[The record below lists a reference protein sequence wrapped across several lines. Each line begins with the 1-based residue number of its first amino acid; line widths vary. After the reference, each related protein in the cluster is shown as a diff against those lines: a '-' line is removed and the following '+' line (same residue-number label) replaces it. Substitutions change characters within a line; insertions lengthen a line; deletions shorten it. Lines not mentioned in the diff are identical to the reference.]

1 MRSQVRLNIRSPR
14 PFADGMAFGDV
25 GSYEAIEGSVRFA
38 IDPDDPANADI
49 VDLNLAPRNAT
60 GLVEYSTEL
69 YILRPSDMERGNGR
83 LIYDVNNRGNKRI
96 LQFFND
102 GVHSNRPM
110 ASEHAGNGFLMRRG
124 YSIVWSGWQGDVL
137 PINGQL
143 AMRLPVA
150 TNDGQAIT
158 GDVRSEFV
166 IETPEVRYRPLSAA
180 DYAESYEAADT
191 DTTQATFT
199 MREYPYDEKLTITS
213 DRWRFSIQSS
223 DGSLTDSSR
232 HVYVEDG
239 FRPLYVVP
247 KQKREHI
254 RRLKQCLKGASC
266 LYLATDEDREGEAIS
281 WHLVQE
287 LKPKVAV
294 RRLVFHEITKTAIQ
308 DALQNPRDI
317 NEDLVEAQETRRLVD
332 RIYGYQVSPLLWK
345 KIKPKLSAGRVQS
358 VAVKLTVEREWERT
372 RFRSANYW
380 DVKGTFRAAG
390 DEPFEATLTSLDG
403 RRIATGKDFD
413 PETGKLKQQDRMH
426 LDEQRAN
433 ELVERC
439 RPKLATVLR
448 VDSKPYTQKPAAPF
462 TTSTLQQEAGRKLRF
477 TAKRT
482 MQAAQ
487 RLYENGY
494 ITYMRTDSTTLSK
507 EALDAARKLIEQTF
521 GEENLPA
528 EARVYT
534 TKVKNAQEAHEA
546 IRPAHR
552 EFIHPGDLGSVSG
565 DERRVYEMIWQRTVA
580 SQMKDAKGHRTTV
593 LLGINGAEFQAT
605 GRTIEFPG
613 FRRAYVEGSEN
624 GDAALAEADRILPN
638 VKAGDKVETQKLE
651 PEGHNTQPPAR
662 LTEASLIKELEARGI
677 GRPSTYASIIDTIL
691 AREYCYKKGSALVP
705 TFTAFAVVKL
715 LEDYLPYLVDYAFTA
730 KMEDDLDEISNGRK
744 NRLDYLRDFFHG
756 NGKPGLRSKLK
767 EVEQKIDPREVCSIP
782 LGNNDAGNL
791 VEIRVGRYGPYL
803 SCEDV
808 RVSVPEGMAPDELDL
823 KVALELLAKG
833 EEGPKSLGIDPDTGS
848 PVYVKT
854 GRFGPYFQLGDPEQL
869 EGEKPKMASLLR
881 GMTEETVTLQEALA
895 VLSLPRLLGVSKTKD
910 TDDVSGEDAE
920 VTAQN
925 GRFGP
930 YLRWGKETRTI
941 PAEESPLTIILERAM
956 ELFAQ
961 PKTRRGRTRAA
972 PKVLKELGKHPETGV
987 EIKILDGR
995 YGPYVAD
1002 GTTNA
1007 SVPKGE
1013 SVDEVD
1019 LDRGIE
1025 LLATRAALG
1034 PSRRKKKAKKKAA
1047 KKKTVKKKAASK

>member
-1 MRSQVRLNIRSPR
+1 MSGKKKTTTTTKKKKATAKKKAARGKAGKPLVIVESPAKARTIGRFLGSDYVIEASVGHIR
-14 PFADGMAFGDV
+14 DL
-25 GSYEAIEGSVRFA
+25 
-38 IDPDDPANADI
+38 PANAAEI
-49 VDLNLAPRNAT
+49 PEKFKKEKWA
-60 GLVEYSTEL
+60 
-69 YILRPSDMERGNGR
+69 R
-83 LIYDVNNRGNKRI
+83 LGID
-96 LQFFND
+96 
-102 GVHSNRPM
+102 
-110 ASEHAGNGFLMRRG
+110 
-124 YSIVWSGWQGDVL
+124 
-137 PINGQL
+137 
-143 AMRLPVA
+143 
-150 TNDGQAIT
+150 
-158 GDVRSEFV
+158 
-166 IETPEVRYRPLSAA
+166 
-180 DYAESYEAADT
+180 
-191 DTTQATFT
+191 
-199 MREYPYDEKLTITS
+199 
-213 DRWRFSIQSS
+213 
-223 DGSLTDSSR
+223 
-232 HVYVEDG
+232 VEDG

-254 RRLKQCLKGASC
+254 RRLKQCLKEASC

-294 RRLVFHEITKTAIQ
+294 RRLVFHEITKSAIQ
-308 DALQNPRDI
+308 EALENPRDI
-317 NEDLVEAQETRRLVD
+317 HEDLVEAQETRRLVD

-358 VAVKLTVEREWERT
+358 VAVKLVVERERERT

-380 DVKGTFRAAG
+380 DVKGTFLAAG
-390 DEPFEATLTSLDG
+390 KESFEAILTSLDG
-403 RRIATGKDFD
+403 RRLATGKDFD
-413 PETGKLKQQDRMH
+413 PESGKLKQQQQSQEPLH
-426 LDEQRAN
+426 LDEQRAKA
-433 ELVERC
+433 LVEAC
-439 RPKLATVLR
+439 GPKPAKVLK
-448 VDSKPYTQKPAAPF
+448 VDLKPYTQKPSAPF

-507 EALDAARKLIEQTF
+507 DALEATRKLIRQTY

-528 EARVYT
+528 EPRIYT

-546 IRPAHR
+546 IRPAHH
-552 EFIHPGDLGSVSG
+552 EFIHPNDLGSDVRG
-565 DERRVYEMIWQRTVA
+565 DERRVYELIWQRTVA
-580 SQMKDAKGHRTTV
+580 SQMKNAKGHRTTV
-593 LLGINGAEFQAT
+593 LLGIDSAEFQAT

-613 FRRAYVEGSEN
+613 FRRAYVESAEN
-624 GDAALAEADRILPN
+624 GDAALAEADRILPS
-638 VKAGDKVETQKLE
+638 VKEGDTVETEKLE

-691 AREYCYKKGSALVP
+691 AREYCYKKGTALVP
-705 TFTAFAVVKL
+705 TFTAFAVTKL
-715 LEDYLPYLVDYAFTA
+715 LEEHLSYLVDYTFTA
-730 KMEDDLDEISNGRK
+730 KMEDDLDEISNGRQ
-744 NRLDYLRDFFHG
+744 NRLDYLKDFFHG
-756 NGKPGLRSKLK
+756 NGKPGLRSTLE

-782 LGNNDAGNL
+782 LGKNAAGKL

-808 RVSVPEGMAPDELDL
+808 RVSVPDGTAPDELDL
-823 KVALELLAKG
+823 AVALELLAKG
-833 EEGPKSLGIDPDTGS
+833 EEGPKSLGIDPGTGL

-869 EGEKPKMASLLR
+869 DGEKPKMASLLR
-881 GMTEETVTLQEALA
+881 GMTEETATLQDALA
-895 VLSLPRLLGVSKTKD
+895 VLSLPRVLGVHKTKD
-910 TDDVSGEDAE
+910 TDDVPGEDAE

-930 YLRWGKETRTI
+930 YLRWAKETRSI
-941 PAEESPLTIILERAM
+941 PAEESPLTITMERAM

-961 PKTRRGRTRAA
+961 PKTRGGRTRAA
-972 PKVLKELGKHPETGV
+972 PKILKELGKHPDTGE

-1025 LLATRAALG
+1025 LLAARAARG
-1034 PSRRKKKAKKKAA
+1034 PSKRKKKAKKKTAKKKKAKA
-1047 KKKTVKKKAASK
+1047 KKKTSA